1 MYVEV
6 SERSKVDICLCVY
19 WIAHWEREENALESR
34 EHKYNIID
42 CAALILVGLFKQ
54 WPNCMH
60 GVKFC
65 EIEFNELGC
74 LLKSRSVTSGIFAS
88 KYIL

>member
-1 MYVEV
+1 M
-6 SERSKVDICLCVY
+6 
-19 WIAHWEREENALESR
+19 
-34 EHKYNIID
+34 D

-65 EIEFNELGC
+65 EIEFNEVEFNVLLYIYGKKLGC
-74 LLKSRSVTSGIFAS
+74 LLSRSTSLGIFYT
-88 KYIL
+88 KL

>member
-1 MYVEV
+1 M
-6 SERSKVDICLCVY
+6 
-19 WIAHWEREENALESR
+19 N
-34 EHKYNIID
+34 

-54 WPNCMH
+54 WSNCMH

-74 LLKSRSVTSGIFAS
+74 LLKSRSVTLGIFAN
-88 KYIL
+88 IL